1 MQVCFPAVLILL
13 TNNGGNTTKACQV
26 SYYPANVAT
35 TIAIPGRYDEHSFSK
50 NTIGGENKSPT
61 FERCLFFRLPI
72 KTQIFGY
79 RQIRLL
85 LLLSLPA
92 ATFGRCPRAPRA
104 HHVLDVGTDVRVE
117 LREETEATGQ
127 WSGNKAARDGGSSS
141 ELWIMVNQAATN

>member
-1 MQVCFPAVLILL
+1 MFVLSF
-13 TNNGGNTTKACQV
+13 TN
-26 SYYPANVAT
+26 
-35 TIAIPGRYDEHSFSK
+35 K
-50 NTIGGENKSPT
+50 N
-61 FERCLFFRLPI
+61 
-72 KTQIFGY
+72 TQIFGY

-127 WSGNKAARDGGSSS
+127 WSGNKARCQGWRQQFGAM
-141 ELWIMVNQAATN
+141 EICKMVNQADIASVSQQQNSFDLRIQGFFSHSAQVTDY